1 MKEEIL
7 ILLEIYFLG
16 NKPSEG
22 HDFDLWMKGVSFFV
36 RILHSCRIPNTGGF
50 KISAFHL
57 VLTSMCRI

>member
-16 NKPSEG
+16 NKRSEG

-36 RILHSCRIPNTGGF
+36 ITKFYILVEYLILEDLRSLLFI
-50 KISAFHL
+50 
-57 VLTSMCRI
+57 